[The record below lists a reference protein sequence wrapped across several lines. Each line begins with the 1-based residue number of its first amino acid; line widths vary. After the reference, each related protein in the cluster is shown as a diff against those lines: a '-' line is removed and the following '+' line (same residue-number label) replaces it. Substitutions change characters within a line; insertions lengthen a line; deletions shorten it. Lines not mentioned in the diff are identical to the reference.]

1 MIINATSHTMKN
13 IWRFFLVILFLITF
27 LFLILTNGIR
37 IDHLILPKVKISQLY
52 IKLDKKLIVS
62 IEKIDINIKSK
73 NNSSLKE
80 IHDITKNLP
89 YLHMF
94 FESISIHNIT
104 YDNKTVQLLYKNDVF
119 YGDSNFLTIDAKIKN
134 IDGSIDIDIKRMIL
148 KDFNLSLKGALNVNL
163 INNEFNFKGKYQT
176 FNING
181 NTELKIIN
189 NVLYYRLNSKKFKSL
204 KPLMDFLSK
213 KINLEPLISAWI
225 YKKIIAQEYEL
236 HNIEGKFNLNTFD
249 FYPKLM
255 KAKAT
260 GKNVLIKFDKNV
272 PPVLVNEMDII
283 LKNDQ
288 LIFDIKKAEYQ
299 GKDVTK
305 TKVHIYHLMTVG
317 AGIVVDIKA
326 NTILDDSIH
335 DILHAFD
342 IRVPITQTAGTTEAN
357 VKIDIKFRPFGVKS
371 YTGYFKIND
380 ANITLSGLP
389 IYSKSGYITLD
400 NGIVALENV
409 NLKYNTI
416 FDIYTSGDLNI
427 NNGVYNSEN
436 FIDTLNINFDNLN
449 ILHIENFNTKS
460 SMKIMDNGT
469 SIYIDKLKT
478 TLEFLNNTNK
488 IKLEDLSLIYPYS
501 KIMHTFDVRGGKVDI
516 DTKNFIQYN
525 VNAKLEEMNIPLTK
539 NNKPITEL
547 ELLIKTDGSD
557 LTLSSVDKNIE
568 LIKKDNINLKIKNID
583 VVFDSS
589 KLDNSIELGDITI
602 TGINSNITD
611 TNSTLNIPSDHFVY
625 KINKQ
630 HKTFNST
637 FFKQTIFLEQTDKT
651 LYINSKN
658 LSAKYVNSLLGRE
671 SFNGGSFEFYV
682 DGVDFEHLDGT
693 FIANNTII
701 EGTSFY
707 NNLMAFLQTI
717 PSLVSFKT
725 PGFNKNGYLI
735 KDAVIDF
742 SRDGDILTIDEIN
755 IRGKSTD
762 IIGSG
767 TINLKTDEINILLQ
781 ISTLKNLTSL
791 VSYIPLVNYIILG
804 EDGRIYTDI
813 DVKGTISNPKMTTH
827 IIKDTAMS
835 PLRIIKRTFETPFRM
850 FQKMEN

>member
-400 NGIVALENV
+400 NGIVTLENV

-742 SRDGDILTIDEIN
+742 SRDGDILTVDEIN
-755 IRGKSTD
+755 IKGKSTD